1 MYIYLVC
8 YLLRDSNVSFTLFVR
23 DLHEEIKNVFS
34 SRISSML
41 RYDTKITI

>member
-1 MYIYLVC
+1 MYIYLVS
-8 YLLRDSNVSFTLFVR
+8 YLLRDNNVSVTLFVR
-23 DLHEEIKNVFS
+23 DLHEEITNVFS